1 MTPNKY
7 HLFLLFLFLSTCSTF
22 NENLDQLSDTIN
34 IDLPLN
40 EIETNLAIVNLKVD
54 QNTFDSMYQQPSKE
68 IEIEAFFELYR
79 SKQLVISE
87 ELVELELKGNY
98 SKAFSLSSIGVK
110 FDKKYNNR
118 SRKLINPTVVLPH
131 HNLDKIKAIRLRNSG
146 NDFKQT
152 MLKDLSYTQ
161 LAIEAGLDL
170 EVAYGEPAL
179 VFVNELFLG
188 LLNLRT
194 EANTNGMAGL
204 NDVSKSDITL
214 AKISNPALV
223 KKDGDFDRI
232 DALAE
237 AITAKDIEYLKSEI
251 DLDNFID
258 YMVFQ
263 SYIANVDWPYTN
275 VRFYAVED
283 QKFRFVLFDLDVV
296 NWVDINR
303 KPLSFIEGN
312 KENMI
317 SELFFAFYEEEDF
330 QEQFWD
336 RYKTLLNNG
345 DINHEKFK
353 TIVQNNFEN
362 IRTAMPL
369 QIKKYGQP
377 ESMMEWQIAVDK
389 LGHMFEVREKKVK
402 NMVN

>member
-1 MTPNKY
+1 
-7 HLFLLFLFLSTCSTF
+7 
-22 NENLDQLSDTIN
+22 
-34 IDLPLN
+34 
-40 EIETNLAIVNLKVD
+40 
-54 QNTFDSMYQQPSKE
+54 
-68 IEIEAFFELYR
+68 
-79 SKQLVISE
+79 
-87 ELVELELKGNY
+87 
-98 SKAFSLSSIGVK
+98 LSSIGVK